1 MRATTLGDKSMAADK
16 GKKHQDTR
24 LVHGGSHPEL
34 FDGAVNPPIFRVS
47 TVVSAN
53 VDEMRE
59 RSKHPPGKLAYGRA
73 GTPTH
78 WALQEAIADLEGYKH
93 CLALPSGLSGILI
106 SILGLCG
113 SGDHILVADNVYGPI
128 RLVCCDRL
136 AAWGLDAELLDA
148 SIGAG
153 VADLIKPNTK
163 MIIVE
168 SPGSLTFDMTDIP
181 AVSAVAHEHGILVV
195 ADNTWATPLLIDSPA
210 LGIDISVHSGTK
222 YIGGHS
228 DVAVGTLSLDD
239 DDLHQK
245 LKWTALLFGY
255 GLSPDDAYLAL
266 RGLRTLS
273 VRLQRHEENAR
284 IVAEWLERRP
294 EIDRVLCP
302 GLPSDPGHAI
312 WSRDFTGMNGLF
324 GFIFKSMITQ
334 DATDRFVNALEV
346 FLRGFSWGGY
356 ESLVMANSVDSIK
369 RPVSGWTP
377 AGPSIRLHVG
387 LENPEDL
394 IADLQQALA
403 AMPDAVAA
411 E

>member
-1 MRATTLGDKSMAADK
+1 MAADG

-24 LVHGGSHPEL
+24 LVHGGSHPEQ
-34 FDGAVNPPIFRVS
+34 FDGAVNPPVYRVS
-47 TVVSAN
+47 TVVSA
-53 VDEMRE
+53 DMEELRQ
-59 RSKHPPGKLAYGRA
+59 RSKHPPETLAYGRA

-106 SILGLCG
+106 SVLGLCA
-113 SGDHILVADNVYGPI
+113 SGDHVLVADNVYGPI

-136 AAWGLDAELLDA
+136 AAWGLEAELFDA
-148 SIGAG
+148 SVGAG
-153 VADLIKPNTK
+153 IANQIRPNTK

-181 AVSAVAHEHGILVV
+181 AISNVAKEHEILVL
-195 ADNTWATPLLIDSPA
+195 ADNTWATPLLIDAPA
-210 LGIDISVHSGTK
+210 LGIDISIHSGTK

-228 DVAVGTLSLDD
+228 DVAVGTLSLND
-239 DDLHQK
+239 DDLYIR

-273 VRLQRHEENAR
+273 VRLKRHEENAR
-284 IVAEWLERRP
+284 VVAEWLQERP
-294 EIDRVLCP
+294 EIERMMCP

-312 WSRDFTGMNGLF
+312 WRRDFSGMNGLF
-324 GFIFKSMITQ
+324 GFIFKDSISQ
-334 DATDRFVNALEV
+334 DAADRFANSLNV
-346 FLRGFSWGGY
+346 FLRGVSWGGY
-356 ESLVMANSVDSIK
+356 ESLVVTNSKDSIK
-369 RPVSGWTP
+369 RPVSGWNAP
-377 AGPSIRLHVG
+377 GPTVRLHVG
-387 LENPEDL
+387 LEDPADL
-394 IADLQQALA
+394 IADLDQAFA
-403 AMPDAVAA
+403 AMSDAMAA

>member
-1 MRATTLGDKSMAADK
+1 MNDDLKA
-16 GKKHQDTR
+16 KHQDTR
-24 LVHGGSHPEL
+24 LVHGGSHPEK
-34 FDGAVNPPIFRVS
+34 FDGAVNPPVYRVS
-47 TVVSAN
+47 TVVSAD
-53 VDEMRE
+53 VEEMRH
-59 RSKHPPGKLAYGRA
+59 RAKHPPDTLAYGRA

-93 CLALPSGLSGILI
+93 CLALPSGLSGILV
-106 SILGLCG
+106 SVLGLCK
-113 SGDHILVADNVYGPI
+113 SGDHVLVADNVYGPI

-136 AAWGLDAELLDA
+136 DNWGLEAELFDA
-148 SIGAG
+148 SVGAG
-153 VADLIKPNTK
+153 IADLIKPNTK

-181 AVSAVAHEHGILVV
+181 VIAKIAKDHGVLVM

-228 DVAVGTLSLDD
+228 DVAVGTLCIDD

-245 LKWTALLFGY
+245 LKWTSLLFGY

-284 IVAEWLERRP
+284 IVAEWLQGRAEVERVMYP
-294 EIDRVLCP
+294 ALV
-302 GLPSDPGHAI
+302 SDPGHAI
-312 WSRDFTGMNGLF
+312 WKRDFSGANGLF
-324 GFIFKSMITQ
+324 GVMFKSSIS
-334 DATDRFVNALEV
+334 DAACDRFINALSV

-356 ESLVMANSVDSIK
+356 ESLVMSTSGDSVK
-369 RPVSGWTP
+369 RPASGWSPT
-377 AGPSIRLHVG
+377 GPTLRLHVG
-387 LENPEDL
+387 LEDPGDL
-394 IADLQQALA
+394 IADLESGF
-403 AMPDAVAA
+403 AMMAEAIAA